1 MHPIDN
7 QTVTKAFSSIPQ
19 IRENRTLFPKNSHHT
34 SMKTILTIIA
44 SLFVLSLPSVAQSED
59 IITIIPRDDSLAV
72 QKNAGESDAP
82 IQQYHARKSKANGLQ
97 TNAGEPLTATAQSPA
112 QALEPSA
119 KPLTLPAL
127 TDQGKMPSL
136 SHPYG
141 LGGWCHPM
149 WGGFG
154 MWHLHEGLNVSL
166 GLSVFS
172 TFGSGGTWSGAGF
185 GQNVAMLYAKPLTDR
200 LSIAAGGYLS
210 NATWAHDT
218 FREAG
223 LTAVLGYQFD
233 EHWSGYLY
241 GQKSLRRN
249 QPMPCLLQDIHDM
262 GDKIGAAIRYSFSP
276 SFSVQLNIEKRFLND
291 SGFYIPKSPTPL
303 DRR

>member
-1 MHPIDN
+1 MVVGLALGDDGVALERRSAFTVVYEASAEIRSSILNATLIIMVAFVPLFFLSGMEGRMLKPLGVAYIIALFMSLIVAM
-7 QTVTKAFSSIPQ
+7 TVTPLLCRMLLADDRYLSRNERQPW
-19 IRENRTLFPKNSHHT
+19 
-34 SMKTILTIIA
+34 LT
-44 SLFVLSLPSVAQSED
+44 
-59 IITIIPRDDSLAV
+59 R
-72 QKNAGESDAP
+72 
-82 IQQYHARKSKANGLQ
+82 R
-97 TNAGEPLTATAQSPA
+97 
-112 QALEPSA
+112 
-119 KPLTLPAL
+119 
-127 TDQGKMPSL
+127 
-136 SHPYG
+136 
-141 LGGWCHPM
+141 
-149 WGGFG
+149 
-154 MWHLHEGLNVSL
+154 
-166 GLSVFS
+166 
-172 TFGSGGTWSGAGF
+172 
-185 GQNVAMLYAKPLTDR
+185 LTDR

-303 DRR
+303 DKR

>member
-1 MHPIDN
+1 
-7 QTVTKAFSSIPQ
+7 
-19 IRENRTLFPKNSHHT
+19 
-34 SMKTILTIIA
+34 MKTILTIIA

-72 QKNAGESDAP
+72 QKNAGESNAVLP
-82 IQQYHARKSKANGLQ
+82 QQHVTKAMAKELHTTTTETLTTANEPQ
-97 TNAGEPLTATAQSPA
+97 TSAIESA
-112 QALEPSA
+112 A
-119 KPLTLPAL
+119 KPMALPAL
-127 TDQGKMPSL
+127 TEQGKMPSL

-141 LGGWCHPM
+141 LGSWCHPM

-154 MWHLHEGLNVSL
+154 SWNLHEGLNVSL

-249 QPMPCLLQDIHDM
+249 QPMPCLLQDINDM

>member
-1 MHPIDN
+1 
-7 QTVTKAFSSIPQ
+7 
-19 IRENRTLFPKNSHHT
+19 
-34 SMKTILTIIA
+34 MKTILTIIA
-44 SLFVLSLPSVAQSED
+44 SLFAISLPSAAQSED

-72 QKNAGESDAP
+72 QKNAGESNAVLP
-82 IQQYHARKSKANGLQ
+82 QQHTTKAKAKELH
-97 TNAGEPLTATAQSPA
+97 TTATETLTTANKPQTSA
-112 QALEPSA
+112 IESAA
-119 KPLTLPAL
+119 KPMALPSLTE
-127 TDQGKMPSL
+127 QGKMPSL

-141 LGGWCHPM
+141 LDSWCHPM
-149 WGGFG
+149 WGSYG
-154 MWHLHEGLNVSL
+154 MWNLHEGLNVSL

-241 GQKSLRRN
+241 GQKSLQRN

>member
-1 MHPIDN
+1 
-7 QTVTKAFSSIPQ
+7 
-19 IRENRTLFPKNSHHT
+19 
-34 SMKTILTIIA
+34 MKTILTIIA
-44 SLFVLSLPSVAQSED
+44 SLFALCLPTAAQSED
-59 IITIIPRDDSLAV
+59 IITIIPRDDSVAV
-72 QKNAGESDAP
+72 QKNAGESDAH
-82 IQQYHARKSKANGLQ
+82 IQQYHARKSKANDLQTKANDLQ

-112 QALEPSA
+112 QAIEPSA
-119 KPLTLPAL
+119 KPMVLPAL

-154 MWHLHEGLNVSL
+154 MWNLHEGLNVSL

-185 GQNVAMLYAKPLTDR
+185 GQNVAMLYAKPITAR

-233 EHWSGYLY
+233 DHWTGYLY

-276 SFSVQLNIEKRFLND
+276 SFSIQLNVEKRFLND
-291 SGFYIPKSPTPL
+291 SDFFIPRPPIQQ

>member
-1 MHPIDN
+1 
-7 QTVTKAFSSIPQ
+7 
-19 IRENRTLFPKNSHHT
+19 
-34 SMKTILTIIA
+34 MKTILTIIA
-44 SLFVLSLPSVAQSED
+44 SLFTLCLPTAAQNED
-59 IITIIPRDDSLAV
+59 IITIIPRDDSVAV

-82 IQQYHARKSKANGLQ
+82 IQQYHARKSKANDLQ

-112 QALEPSA
+112 QAIEPSA

-154 MWHLHEGLNVSL
+154 MWNLHEGLNVSL

-233 EHWSGYLY
+233 DHWTGYLY

-276 SFSVQLNIEKRFLND
+276 SFSIQLNVEKKFLND
-291 SGFYIPKSPTPL
+291 SDFFIPKPPIQQ

>member
-1 MHPIDN
+1 
-7 QTVTKAFSSIPQ
+7 
-19 IRENRTLFPKNSHHT
+19 
-34 SMKTILTIIA
+34 MKTILTIIA
-44 SLFVLSLPSVAQSED
+44 SLFATSLPSAAQSED

-72 QKNAGESDAP
+72 QKNAGESNAVLP
-82 IQQYHARKSKANGLQ
+82 QQHATKTMAKELHTTTTETLTTANESQ
-97 TNAGEPLTATAQSPA
+97 TSAIESA
-112 QALEPSA
+112 A
-119 KPLTLPAL
+119 KPMALPAL
-127 TDQGKMPSL
+127 TEQGKMPSL

-141 LGGWCHPM
+141 LGCWCHPM
-149 WGGFG
+149 WGSFG
-154 MWHLHEGLNVSL
+154 SWNLHEGLNVSL

-303 DRR
+303 DKR

>member
-1 MHPIDN
+1 MVTN
-7 QTVTKAFSSIPQ
+7 QLLPIPQ
-19 IRENRTLFPKNSHHT
+19 IQKNRTLSPKTIHHI

-44 SLFVLSLPSVAQSED
+44 FLFALSLPSAAQSED

-72 QKNAGESDAP
+72 QKNVGESNAVLP
-82 IQQYHARKSKANGLQ
+82 QQHATKAEAKELHTTANETLTTANEPQ
-97 TNAGEPLTATAQSPA
+97 TSAIESA
-112 QALEPSA
+112 A
-119 KPLTLPAL
+119 KPMALPAL
-127 TDQGKMPSL
+127 TEQGKMPSL

-141 LGGWCHPM
+141 LGSWYHPM
-149 WGGFG
+149 WGSFG
-154 MWHLHEGLNVSL
+154 SWNLHEGLNVSL

-303 DRR
+303 DKR

>member
-1 MHPIDN
+1 
-7 QTVTKAFSSIPQ
+7 
-19 IRENRTLFPKNSHHT
+19 
-34 SMKTILTIIA
+34 MKTILTIIA
-44 SLFVLSLPSVAQSED
+44 SLFALSLPSAAQSED

-72 QKNAGESDAP
+72 QKNAGESNAVLP
-82 IQQYHARKSKANGLQ
+82 QQRATKTMAKELHTTANEPQ
-97 TNAGEPLTATAQSPA
+97 TSAIESA
-112 QALEPSA
+112 A
-119 KPLTLPAL
+119 KPMALPAL
-127 TDQGKMPSL
+127 TEQGKMPSL

-141 LGGWCHPM
+141 LGSWCHPM

-154 MWHLHEGLNVSL
+154 SWNLHEGFNVSL

-185 GQNVAMLYAKPLTDR
+185 GQNAAMLYAKPLTDR

-303 DRR
+303 DKR

>member
-1 MHPIDN
+1 
-7 QTVTKAFSSIPQ
+7 
-19 IRENRTLFPKNSHHT
+19 
-34 SMKTILTIIA
+34 MKTILTIIA
-44 SLFVLSLPSVAQSED
+44 SLFATSLPSAAQSED

-72 QKNAGESDAP
+72 QKNAGESNAVLP
-82 IQQYHARKSKANGLQ
+82 QQHATKAKAKELHTTTTETLTTANESQ
-97 TNAGEPLTATAQSPA
+97 TSAIESA
-112 QALEPSA
+112 A
-119 KPLTLPAL
+119 KPMALPAL
-127 TDQGKMPSL
+127 TEQGKMPSL

-141 LGGWCHPM
+141 LGSWYHPM

-154 MWHLHEGLNVSL
+154 SWNLHEGLNVSL

-303 DRR
+303 DKR

>member
-1 MHPIDN
+1 
-7 QTVTKAFSSIPQ
+7 
-19 IRENRTLFPKNSHHT
+19 
-34 SMKTILTIIA
+34 MKTILTIIA
-44 SLFVLSLPSVAQSED
+44 FLFAISLPSAAQSED

-72 QKNAGESDAP
+72 QKNTGESNAVLP
-82 IQQYHARKSKANGLQ
+82 QQHATKTMAKELHTTANESQ
-97 TNAGEPLTATAQSPA
+97 TSAIESA
-112 QALEPSA
+112 A
-119 KPLTLPAL
+119 KPMALPSLTE
-127 TDQGKMPSL
+127 QGKMPSL

-141 LGGWCHPM
+141 LGSWCHPM

-154 MWHLHEGLNVSL
+154 SWNLHEGLNVSL

-303 DRR
+303 DKR